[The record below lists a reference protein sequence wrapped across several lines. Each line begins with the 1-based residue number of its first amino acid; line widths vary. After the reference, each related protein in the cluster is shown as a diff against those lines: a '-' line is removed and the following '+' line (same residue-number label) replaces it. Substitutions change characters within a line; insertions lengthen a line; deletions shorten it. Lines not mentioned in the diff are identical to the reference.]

1 MPKKTEI
8 KDFVESE
15 SSYEESES
23 SNDEQI
29 EIQQEAPKPKKE
41 RKVRCDKK
49 EKPPKQPYLFTEKR
63 QANIL
68 KAIEVKKLKTEQRR
82 KEKEEMNEL
91 YLKEKQIIYNIY
103 IYKKCRKK

>member
-8 KDFVESE
+8 KDYGESE

-49 EKPPKQPYLFTEKR
+49 EKPPKQPYVF
-63 QANIL
+63 
-68 KAIEVKKLKTEQRR
+68 TEQRKAKTQR
-82 KEKEEMNEL
+82 KRRNER
-91 YLKEKQIIYNIY
+91 IIF
-103 IYKKCRKK
+103 KRKTKVRR

>member
-8 KDFVESE
+8 KDYAESE

-29 EIQQEAPKPKKE
+29 EIKQEKPQPKKE

-49 EKPPKQPYLFTEKR
+49 RNHQNNHMFSLNRER
-63 QANIL
+63 QIF
-68 KAIEVKKLKTEQRR
+68 
-82 KEKEEMNEL
+82 
-91 YLKEKQIIYNIY
+91 
-103 IYKKCRKK
+103 